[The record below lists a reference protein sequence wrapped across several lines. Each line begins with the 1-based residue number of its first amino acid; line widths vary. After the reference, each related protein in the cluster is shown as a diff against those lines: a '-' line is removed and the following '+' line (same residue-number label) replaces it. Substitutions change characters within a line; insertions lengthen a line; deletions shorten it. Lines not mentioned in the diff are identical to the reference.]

1 MIDVVV
7 PSVGESITEVTLSKY
22 IVREGGYVKKDDPIF
37 ELESD
42 KASLEVT
49 APLSGIV
56 RYVAKEGAVL
66 KVGAK
71 VCGLEKADKAP
82 VSETSLEHAGTPQS
96 SPFMGELGVSEISR
110 KAPLHVQESPPINR
124 GEIQI
129 KKEPIISE
137 GGIRSSPEHFLD
149 SLTKEEPEILVSEH
163 AGTPQSSPLQVQEFP
178 RIYRGE
184 IQSDQKREPLSKLRK
199 AIAKRL
205 VQVKNETAMLTTFNE
220 VDLFEI
226 VSIRNREKDE
236 FLKKYG
242 VKLTYLPFFIKA
254 AISALKEF
262 PAVNAFIDGDDIVY
276 NKHQHIGIAVSTD
289 SGLVVPVIKNVDKLS
304 FVEMTKAINEFAIKA
319 RERKLSISDMS
330 GGTFTI
336 TNGGVFGSMLSTP
349 ILNPPQ
355 SAILGMHNIVDRPVA
370 LNGSV
375 VIRPIMYLALSYDH
389 RIIDGKESVSF
400 LVQMKEMLE
409 NPSKFLFS

>member
-1 MIDVVV
+1 MIDVNV

-22 IVREGGYVKKDDPIF
+22 IVKEGGYVKKDDPIF

-42 KASLEVT
+42 KASIEVT
-49 APLSGIV
+49 APESGIV
-56 RYVAKEGAVL
+56 SYVAKEGTIL

-71 VCGLEKADKAP
+71 VCGLEK
-82 VSETSLEHAGTPQS
+82 SE
-96 SPFMGELGVSEISR
+96 R
-110 KAPLHVQESPPINR
+110 KEEPLQES
-124 GEIQI
+124 
-129 KKEPIISE
+129 KKEEKIIGPS
-137 GGIRSSPEHFLD
+137 GIRKSPELFLE
-149 SLTKEEPEILVSEH
+149 SLTKEEVKKEPEVKVIVSE
-163 AGTPQSSPLQVQEFP
+163 Q
-178 RIYRGE
+178 R
-184 IQSDQKREPLSKLRK
+184 REPLSKIRK
-199 AIAKRL
+199 TIAKRL

-226 VSIRNREKDE
+226 VAIRNREKDN
-236 FLKKYG
+236 FLKKHS

-262 PAVNAFIDGDDIVY
+262 PDVNAFIDGDDLVY
-276 NKHQHIGIAVSTD
+276 NANQHVGIAVSTD
-289 SGLVVPVIKNVDKLS
+289 SGLVVPVIKNADKLS
-304 FVEMTKAINEFAIKA
+304 FVELTKAINDFALKA
-319 RERKLSISDMS
+319 RERKLSINDMS

-375 VIRPIMYLALSYDH
+375 VIRPVMYLALSYDH
-389 RIIDGKESVSF
+389 RVIDGKESVSF
-400 LVQMKEMLE
+400 LVHMKEMLE
-409 NPSKFLFS
+409 NPCKFLFAE